1 MWLSMLAWPV
11 VLAFA
16 LVMKLGEY
24 GRAADPALQAD
35 IYLPHVAMRLFDDRV
50 ATVLYATALPHRGS
64 RDNRQCLQLLSIWTA
79 LLAIVQIDCL
89 FGR

>member
-1 MWLSMLAWPV
+1 MLAWPV

-24 GRAADPALQAD
+24 GRAADPRCRLTSTYRTSPCGSSMIA
-35 IYLPHVAMRLFDDRV
+35 YLPYCMPP
-50 ATVLYATALPHRGS
+50 ALPHRGS
-64 RDNRQCLQLLSIWTA
+64 RDNRQCLQFLSIWTA
-79 LLAIVQIDCL
+79 LLAIVQIVCL